1 MTSNLFRN
9 IRDTIGY
16 FLKRK
21 YSLSDQEKSGL
32 ASSQSTLE
40 GVKSFCGTPCSR
52 FVQFGKVITR
62 WHKMD
67 VPAITCTQCAYIGF
81 ISPSETILSEY
92 YTKEYGKSASSWYN
106 LEADY
111 APSKVK
117 SRADNAA
124 SLVQQYISNQ
134 SPVVFEIG
142 CAFGG
147 TIWELQERGVE
158 AYGSDLN
165 SNAISQGQ
173 HKGNNHIYDGAADQI
188 LNKLGKKASLIF
200 SYHALEHIPDPVSFL
215 MNLKP
220 CLSEEA
226 ILEFRVPNG
235 TYIRAWVEGFEKWDW
250 FAFPD
255 HLHMFTPRSVLCLA
269 EQSGYEILAISSNAC
284 GEPIES
290 LTELVATDPRFSQV
304 PLGQIDAS
312 FLEEKMIMLELRF
325 VLCKKN
331 SATSTRFEDAIAT
344 ATWRCKSND
353 NFECY
358 LKRNYQ
364 NSSIS
369 LKTGASKAS

>member
-1 MTSNLFRN
+1 MPPNLFRN
-9 IRDTIGY
+9 IRNTIGY

-21 YSLSDQEKSGL
+21 YGGKGDL

-52 FVQFGKVITR
+52 FVQFGQAVTR

-67 VPAITCTQCAYIGF
+67 VVPAITCTRCAYIGF
-81 ISPSETILSEY
+81 VPPSEEMLSKY
-92 YTKEYGKSASSWYN
+92 YATQYGKGSSSWYN

-124 SLVQQYISNQ
+124 NLVQQYISNK

-147 TIWELQERGVE
+147 TIWELQGRGME

-173 HKGNNHIYDGAADQI
+173 HKGNNYIYDGAADQI

-200 SYHALEHIPDPVSFL
+200 SYHALEHIPDPVTFL
-215 MNLKP
+215 MSLKP

-235 TYIRAWVEGFEKWDW
+235 TYIRAWMEGFEKWDW

-269 EQSGYEILAISSNAC
+269 ERSGYEVLAISSHAC
-284 GEPIES
+284 GEPMES
-290 LTELVATDPRFSQV
+290 LTELVATDPKFLQV
-304 PLGQIDAS
+304 PSGQIDTS
-312 FLEEKMIMLELRF
+312 VLEHKMIMLELRF

-331 SATSTRFEDAIAT
+331 SVTSARFEDTIAT
-344 ATWRCKSND
+344 ASRRCKSND
-353 NFECY
+353 NFEFH
-358 LKRNYQ
+358 LKGNYQ

-369 LKTGASKAS
+369 LRTGASKAS